1 MHERPTDR
9 SRDRLQQAAAQRG
22 LNGWALTALVDGID
36 SNGEP
41 IYWHEYQH
49 LDGRRAEAWPD
60 GRCSD
65 PELMQLLE
73 AQALEAKP
81 PRPSRRL
88 RMAAAIAGWMT
99 GRRR

>member
-1 MHERPTDR
+1 MHERATDR
-9 SRDRLQQAAAQRG
+9 SRDRLQQAATQRG

-36 SNGEP
+36 RDGEP

-65 PELMQLLE
+65 PELLQLLE
-73 AQALEAKP
+73 AQALEAEP